1 MDDNKVIHGH
11 CPWMDDNEVVHG
23 CCPWTVIEKP
33 WMIQP
38 SIQWTNKRATLRKVR
53 HVRAVN
59 KPMIIALN
67 SVSSF

>member
-1 MDDNKVIHGH
+1 MDDNKVVHGR

-23 CCPWTVIEKP
+23 RCPWTISKNHGGFNRP
-33 WMIQP
+33 YSGWMC
-38 SIQWTNKRATLRKVR
+38 ATLRKIQ
-53 HVRAVN
+53 HVGAVN